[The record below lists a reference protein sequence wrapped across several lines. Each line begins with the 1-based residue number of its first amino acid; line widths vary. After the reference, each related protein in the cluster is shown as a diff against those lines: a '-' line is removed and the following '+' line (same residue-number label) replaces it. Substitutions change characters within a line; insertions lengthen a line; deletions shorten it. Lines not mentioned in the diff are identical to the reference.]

1 MDEFPVA
8 LRGEGVDLTQTGSK
22 SDPEVT
28 FSVPANTGAEARELK
43 IFVGG
48 ADCGKSVVQQSKY
61 TDVAVGQTTWARGNV
76 VLEGGQ
82 FAIGAPTDYGLYF
95 KFNSTYGMP
104 YDPGAAY
111 YQGTAYNPNPVTIGW
126 KDMAAD
132 AGGDPC
138 RLVAPADTWR
148 LPTRSEI
155 EALNGTAG
163 DSLTLNGVLGQSY
176 AGGALF
182 VPTAGIL
189 YDNTGAG
196 LAEYRGQGE
205 FGYIW
210 SSTRIY
216 SMCFEEEVCEV
227 YPVGENYALSVRCV
241 KNVNYAFYVSHTP
254 STVQTSDAFD
264 LTVTCKSDLAEFPVQ
279 VRGGDVDMTV
289 DASKT
294 SPTARFSIPANET
307 DADRELKIY
316 VNGIYTGKSVR
327 QAKKRAENR
336 RLCNGPRV
344 TSCLRTVSSRSVIRP
359 IWGCCSNSGAC
370 TAFRPMVRST
380 VGRLTC
386 LPKRR
391 SHGKTFRIMRAIR
404 APWWLR
410 PVRGVCRPRPS
421 MSS

>member
-1 MDEFPVA
+1 M
-8 LRGEGVDLTQTGSK
+8 
-22 SDPEVT
+22 
-28 FSVPANTGAEARELK
+28 K

-216 SMCFEEEVCEV
+216 SMCFEEEVWRGLSRRGKLRSLSALREKRELCV
-227 YPVGENYALSVRCV
+227 LCFPYALDRPDIRRFRSDGYVQERLGRVPGSGQGRRRGHDGRCV
-241 KNVNYAFYVSHTP
+241 ENLADGPVFYS
-254 STVQTSDAFD
+254 
-264 LTVTCKSDLAEFPVQ
+264 
-279 VRGGDVDMTV
+279 
-289 DASKT
+289 
-294 SPTARFSIPANET
+294 
-307 DADRELKIY
+307 
-316 VNGIYTGKSVR
+316 GK
-327 QAKKRAENR
+327 
-336 RLCNGPRV
+336 
-344 TSCLRTVSSRSVIRP
+344 
-359 IWGCCSNSGAC
+359 
-370 TAFRPMVRST
+370 
-380 VGRLTC
+380 
-386 LPKRR
+386 
-391 SHGKTFRIMRAIR
+391 
-404 APWWLR
+404 
-410 PVRGVCRPRPS
+410 
-421 MSS
+421 